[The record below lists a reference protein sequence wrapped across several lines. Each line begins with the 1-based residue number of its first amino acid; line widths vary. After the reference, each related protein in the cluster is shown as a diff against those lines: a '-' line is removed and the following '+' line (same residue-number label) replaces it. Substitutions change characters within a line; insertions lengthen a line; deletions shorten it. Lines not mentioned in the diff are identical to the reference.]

1 MIKKIPVIF
10 RQTPVID
17 RRRCAVEPCSCQ
29 RRLTRLACTRLQ
41 EAGLGPVQLL
51 ARAGLTIE
59 QIKDHRARV
68 SVACQIRLLTLAA
81 SAIDDE
87 LLGFHLAPACDLR
100 ELGLIEAPAQA
111 APLMVRAA
119 CSGSTGCQMQRPC
132 AHRRAASCWYADAN
146 TPSLFYRRPVFLD
159 STRRGSRSCRGR
171 YRARMPKLD
180 PMAVVLHGGRTI
192 VQ

>member
-119 CSGSTGCQMQRPC
+119 CSRVVDRVPAGAVTE
-132 AHRRAASCWYADAN
+132 RAC
-146 TPSLFYRRPVFLD
+146 PS
-159 STRRGSRSCRGR
+159 STRWPLCST
-171 YRARMPKLD
+171 
-180 PMAVVLHGGRTI
+180 VVGP
-192 VQ
+192 